1 MKLSV
6 IQENLKNSLNLCSH
20 FISPKAQLPIL
31 GNIKLQATK
40 SKLILTSTNLET
52 SVSTSIGAKVE
63 SSGEITV
70 PGRVITDIIS
80 GLSVGNVSLEVKKER
95 ITIESGSFKS
105 TIAGMN
111 TSDFPKVPSTLPK
124 TKLIILNRK
133 LFIDALSK
141 CQFAVSGDET
151 RPVLTGVLFQFKG
164 NSLHLVATDGFRLS
178 QMSMKIDSKVDTQKM
193 IVPKAVLS
201 EIVKSTGDDDI
212 KFSYNKKDNQV
223 LFGVGDSIFSSRVIE
238 GEFPD
243 FEKIIPKSA
252 LFKVLVDKHELGQAV
267 RLASVF
273 ARESGNI
280 IKLNLK
286 KNVLQVKAESTSSGK
301 QTTDVEV
308 KVETEEKKIDL
319 EIAYNY
325 KFLEDFLKVVEG
337 DSVNIELTNPNS
349 AGKFIDPM
357 NPKFLHLIMSIR
369 VQG

>member
-1 MKLSV
+1 
-6 IQENLKNSLNLCSH
+6 
-20 FISPKAQLPIL
+20 
-31 GNIKLQATK
+31 
-40 SKLILTSTNLET
+40 
-52 SVSTSIGAKVE
+52 
-63 SSGEITV
+63 
-70 PGRVITDIIS
+70 
-80 GLSVGNVSLEVKKER
+80 
-95 ITIESGSFKS
+95 
-105 TIAGMN
+105 
-111 TSDFPKVPSTLPK
+111 
-124 TKLIILNRK
+124 
-133 LFIDALSK
+133 
-141 CQFAVSGDET
+141 
-151 RPVLTGVLFQFKG
+151 
-164 NSLHLVATDGFRLS
+164 
-178 QMSMKIDSKVDTQKM
+178 MSMKIDSKVDTQKM